1 MVASM
6 VVRVRLQ
13 LLGCLAC
20 IALTLTAQAQPARI
34 VSTFPS
40 ITETLFALGAGDR
53 VVGVSDYCRYPAA
66 ALSLPKVGSY
76 TKPDPE
82 KIALLR
88 PDLVFIQK
96 SAANLANRLDAL
108 GIRHVAVT
116 VGSLAEVYSM
126 IHDIGRAVGL
136 PDRAE
141 KLNGDIRSRLDA
153 VRAQVAG
160 RPRPKVLIVVGRT
173 PGTLT
178 NLKAVG
184 PGPYIGELL
193 EIAGGSNVL
202 TGTAIAY
209 PQISLETVVRL
220 NPGII
225 LDTSNMGD
233 PGVDTSLRE
242 TRLQEPWLTH
252 PELAAVQNGMVFGLT
267 SESLITPGPR
277 VVDAVELLRAKLG
290 QKAAR
295 P

>member
-1 MVASM
+1 MT
-6 VVRVRLQ
+6 RRLP
-13 LLGCLAC
+13 LLGYVAY
-20 IALTLTAQAQPARI
+20 ISLTLALQAQPTRI

-40 ITETLFALGAGDR
+40 ITETLFALGAGNR

-76 TKPDPE
+76 TKPDAE

-88 PDLVFIQK
+88 PDLVFIQR
-96 SAANLANRLDAL
+96 SAANLADRLDAL
-108 GIRHVAVT
+108 GIKHVEVT

-126 IHDIGRAVGL
+126 IREIGRAVGL
-136 PDRAE
+136 RETAE
-141 KLNGDIRSRLDA
+141 KLNTDIRSRLEA
-153 VRAQVAG
+153 VRVQAAG

-173 PGTLT
+173 PGTLS
-178 NLKAVG
+178 NLKAAG
-184 PGPYIGELL
+184 PAPYIGELL

-220 NPGII
+220 NPDII
-225 LDTSNMGD
+225 LDTSNMGGGATD
-233 PGVDTSLRE
+233 ASLR
-242 TRLQEPWLTH
+242 EPWLTH
-252 PELAAVQNGMVFGLT
+252 RELAAVQTRMVFGLT

-277 VVDAVELLRAKLG
+277 VVDAVELIRAKLG
-290 QKAAR
+290 QKATR